1 MLIVIA
7 WVLFR
12 LLWYDKENDRENWAA
27 CGRNSGGGD
36 VTTSKPKITTAR
48 IDGLVSILSQLSHSF
63 DITYSENHGAAILQN
78 RIYNHFF
85 PLGVKIGDFFL
96 FRTKNQAADAFCVS
110 RADLKIK

>member
-1 MLIVIA
+1 M
-7 WVLFR
+7 
-12 LLWYDKENDRENWAA
+12 
-27 CGRNSGGGD
+27 
-36 VTTSKPKITTAR
+36 TTSKPKITTAR